1 MRARGDKTSERRR
14 EKKREEERRREKKR
28 EEEEKKGI
36 VVVGDSVSSFM
47 EDACYLN
54 ESEGERRK
62 EKAAGV
68 FEGPADPKELTLRRR
83 KTGTSCWVS
92 WQLACIDG
100 LEHWILCCCSGTC

>member
-1 MRARGDKTSERRR
+1 MGEEAKRLRARGDKTSERRR

-54 ESEGERRK
+54 ESEGVRRK

-92 WQLACIDG
+92 WQ
-100 LEHWILCCCSGTC
+100 

>member
-1 MRARGDKTSERRR
+1 MGKKRSACAREETRRA
-14 EKKREEERRREKKR
+14 REEERRR
-28 EEEEKKGI
+28 EKKGI

-92 WQLACIDG
+92 WHLACIDG
-100 LEHWILCCCSGTC
+100 LEHWILCC

>member
-1 MRARGDKTSERRR
+1 MGEYMGRRRRRRSEALARERRQ
-14 EKKREEERRREKKR
+14 EERRR
-28 EEEEKKGI
+28 EKKGI

>member
-1 MRARGDKTSERRR
+1 MGEEEEAKRLRARGDKTS
-14 EKKREEERRREKKR
+14 ERRREKKR